1 MKSPES
7 SIPDRLSI
15 FSSYC
20 KNWDYSSEITCM
32 NIYLIDDDPDV
43 ALIVREMLSDIRG
56 TQFTLDVYETFA
68 EGWRAI
74 EEEIPDILLLDLGL
88 PDDSGVEKVKRL
100 RDAFGSMP
108 IVVLTSSAEEELA
121 SLSLQYGAQDYL
133 VKGKVDSR
141 GLWRAIEFAVQRQ
154 SLREELQKSERR
166 IQETQRLESL
176 GILAGGIAHDFN
188 NILTAI
194 LGNANL
200 ARQESK
206 ENPEIQDYLSSIENS
221 AMRAADVCRQMLDYS
236 GKGRFEVQSLDLSR
250 VVEETCRLLAISIH
264 KKVELHYHLQPLL
277 PFISGDPLQIRQ
289 AILNLTSNA
298 SESIA
303 GEGFIKIS
311 TGLIDSREIDF
322 NVVYAPLALNVGRY
336 VYLEVADNGGGIEAK
351 NYSRVFE
358 PFFSSKF
365 AGRGLGLPVVLG
377 ILRGHHGGVTIQSSV
392 GNGTVVRLYFP
403 LSSSLPEEEIPPRV
417 IKKTDFSGR
426 ALVVD
431 DEETIRKVA
440 AKILE
445 SIGFSVVQAVDGYEA
460 LELLKADSNYAFVLL
475 DMTMPRVDGIE
486 VLHEI
491 RRHYPKM
498 KVLFTSGFSER
509 DLNRRF
515 HQVSPDGF
523 IPKPFRVELLI
534 EKVKELF
541 SLKNA

>member
-1 MKSPES
+1 
-7 SIPDRLSI
+7 
-15 FSSYC
+15 
-20 KNWDYSSEITCM
+20 M

-56 TQFTLDVYETFA
+56 TQFTLDVYESFA

-74 EEEIPDILLLDLGL
+74 EGEIPDILLLDLGL
-88 PDDSGVEKVKRL
+88 PDDAGVEKVKRL
-100 RDAFGSMP
+100 RDEFGSLP
-108 IVVLTSSAEEELA
+108 IIVLTSSAEEELA
-121 SLSLQYGAQDYL
+121 SISLQYGAQDYL

-200 ARQESK
+200 ARQETK
-206 ENPEIQDYLSSIENS
+206 GNPDIQDYLSSIENS

-236 GKGRFEVQSLDLSR
+236 GKGRFEVQSLDLTR
-250 VVEETCRLLAISIH
+250 VVEETGRLLAISIH
-264 KKVELHYHLQPLL
+264 KKVELHYHLQSHL

-303 GEGFIKIS
+303 GEGFIRIS

-322 NVVYAPLALNVGRY
+322 NKVYTPLALKVGRY
-336 VYLEVADNGGGIEAK
+336 VYLEVADNGAGIESK
-351 NYSRVFE
+351 NFTRVFE

-377 ILRGHHGGVTIQSSV
+377 ISRGHHGGVTIQSSV
-392 GNGTVVRLYFP
+392 GNGTSIRLYFP
-403 LSSSLPEEEIPPRV
+403 LCASVSDEEKIPVRE

-445 SIGFSVVQAVDGYEA
+445 SIGFMVVQAADGYEA
-460 LELLKADSNYAFVLL
+460 LELLKEDSNYAFVLL

-491 RRHYPKM
+491 RKHYPTM

-541 SLKNA
+541 SSSKS